1 VLLGLKRLSVERE
14 VWLVEER
21 GLVSGIAC
29 LKSKLALEQAASD
42 TCLGRKEV
50 YLVGGERFSKW
61 YSMLEEQAGARAS
74 CL

>member
-1 VLLGLKRLSVERE
+1 MLGLKRLSVEGE

-42 TCLGRKEV
+42 TGLGRKEV
-50 YLVGGERFSKW
+50 YLVEERGLVSGIACLKSK
-61 YSMLEEQAGARAS
+61 LA
-74 CL
+74 L